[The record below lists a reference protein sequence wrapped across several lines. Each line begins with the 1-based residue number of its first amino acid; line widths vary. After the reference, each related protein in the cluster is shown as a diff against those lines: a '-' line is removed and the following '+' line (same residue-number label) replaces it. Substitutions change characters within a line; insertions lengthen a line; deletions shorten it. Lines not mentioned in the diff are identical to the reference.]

1 MNKKE
6 QEFKNKMSKNLDIID
21 NAIKI
26 AKELSGNKKPKELS
40 YMEEEV
46 KRIYD
51 IYEDTINIINKPEVL
66 RTKDDNIYLNHI
78 IEDTPESLVSREEFE
93 NNVKLILH
101 DIDTNMYL
109 LKQEVERVENE
120 SELDSIYFNINL
132 FDHIKDKLKNLEY
145 NEYNQSL
152 YCLFYMLMIM

>member
-1 MNKKE
+1 MIKKE
-6 QEFKNKMSKNLDIID
+6 QEFKNKMTKNLDIID

-46 KRIYD
+46 KRIYV
-51 IYEDTINIINKPEVL
+51 IYEDIINIINKPEVL

-101 DIDTNMYL
+101 DIDTNMNL
-109 LKQEVERVENE
+109 LKQEVERAENE

-152 YCLFYMLMIM
+152 YCLFYMLMII